1 MAEKIELYQKND
13 HAWEKYKSDHGKTYP
28 SKYHED
34 ERHNLK
40 HFNFFQMLIYAIV
53 FLYHI

>member
-1 MAEKIELYQKND
+1 MMAEKIELYEKND

-40 HFNFFQMLIYAIV
+40 LFNFYKC
-53 FLYHI
+53 